1 MAELAPAAGVTGE
14 VAGFELDAGLRGK
27 PRLAAVL
34 AVALGLMAW
43 TRLRRG

>member
-34 AVALGLMAW
+34 AVGRSA
-43 TRLRRG
+43 